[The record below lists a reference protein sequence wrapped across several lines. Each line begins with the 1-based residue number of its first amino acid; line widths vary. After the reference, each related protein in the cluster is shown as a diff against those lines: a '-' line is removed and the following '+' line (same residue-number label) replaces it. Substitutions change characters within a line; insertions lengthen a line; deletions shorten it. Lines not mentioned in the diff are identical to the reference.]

1 VKRIATDCGPGTR
14 EKLEAG
20 EMLLLSGP
28 VMACRDRA
36 HRRMAELLSRGME
49 LPFDP
54 EGAALFYAAPTPAP
68 PGRVCGALGP
78 TTSLRMDP
86 FTPPLVAAGVRMF
99 IGKGP
104 RTPLIE
110 STMAAAG
117 ALYLAAA
124 GGTAALGGGCV
135 DSCVVAAWE
144 DLGAEALY
152 RIVLRDY
159 PVFVALDLHGG
170 NLFEMRMRK

>member
-1 VKRIATDCGPGTR
+1 MKRIDTECGSDGL

-20 EMLLLSGP
+20 ETLLLSGA

-36 HRRMAELLSRGME
+36 HRRMAELLSRGMT
-49 LPFDP
+49 LPFEP
-54 EGAALFYAAPTPAP
+54 RGAALFYAAPTPAP

-78 TTSLRMDP
+78 TTSQRMDA
-86 FTPPLVAAGVRMF
+86 FTLPLVEAGVRMF

-104 RTPLIE
+104 RSPLVT
-110 STMAAAG
+110 SSMAAAG
-117 ALYLAAA
+117 AVYLAAA

-144 DLGAEALY
+144 DLGSEALY

>member
-1 VKRIATDCGPGTR
+1 MKRIASDCGPDPLR
-14 EKLEAG
+14 ELEAG
-20 EMLLLSGP
+20 DTLLLSGT

-36 HRRMAELLSRGME
+36 HRRMAELLLQGIP

-54 EGAALFYAAPTPAP
+54 RGAALFYAAPTPAP

-78 TTSLRMDP
+78 TTSSRMDP

-104 RTPLIE
+104 RTPLVVD
-110 STMAAAG
+110 SMAAAG
-117 ALYLAAA
+117 AVYLAAA

-135 DSCVVAAWE
+135 DSCAVAAWE
-144 DLGAEALY
+144 DLGSEALY

-170 NLFEMRMRK
+170 NLFEKRMRR

>member
-1 VKRIATDCGPGTR
+1 MNRLATDCGPVR
-14 EKLEAG
+14 LKELHAG
-20 EMLLLSGP
+20 ELHYLSGA

-36 HRRMAELLSRGME
+36 HRRMAELLADGKP

-54 EGAALFYAAPTPAP
+54 KGAALFYAAPTPTPA
-68 PGRVCGALGP
+68 GRASGSLGP
-78 TTSLRMDP
+78 TTSCRMDP
-86 FTPPLVAAGVRMF
+86 FTLPLVAAGVGMF

-104 RTPLIE
+104 RNPLVAA
-110 STMAAAG
+110 SMTAAG
-117 ALYLAAA
+117 AVYLAAA

-135 DSCVVAAWE
+135 DSCVVAAWD
-144 DLGAEALY
+144 DLGSEALY

-170 NLFEMRMRK
+170 NLFEMRMRR

>member
-1 VKRIATDCGPGTR
+1 MKRISTDCGPDTLR
-14 EKLEAG
+14 KLDAG
-20 EMLLLSGP
+20 EALLLSGT

-36 HRRMAELLSRGME
+36 HRRMAELLSLGMA

-54 EGAALFYAAPTPAP
+54 KGAALFYAAPTPAP
-68 PGRVCGALGP
+68 PGRVSGALGP
-78 TTSLRMDP
+78 TTSHRMDP
-86 FTPPLVAAGVRMF
+86 FTLPLVAAGVGMF

-104 RTPLIE
+104 RSPLVAT
-110 STMAAAG
+110 SMTTAG
-117 ALYLAAA
+117 AVYLAAA

-144 DLGAEALY
+144 DLGSEALY

-170 NLFEMRMRK
+170 NLFEMRIRK

>member
-1 VKRIATDCGPGTR
+1 
-14 EKLEAG
+14 
-20 EMLLLSGP
+20 
-28 VMACRDRA
+28 
-36 HRRMAELLSRGME
+36 
-49 LPFDP
+49 
-54 EGAALFYAAPTPAP
+54 
-68 PGRVCGALGP
+68 
-78 TTSLRMDP
+78 MDP

-104 RTPLIE
+104 RSPMIASSL
-110 STMAAAG
+110 AAAG
-117 ALYLAAA
+117 AVYLAAA

-135 DSCVVAAWE
+135 DSCTVAGWE
-144 DLGAEALY
+144 DLGSEALY